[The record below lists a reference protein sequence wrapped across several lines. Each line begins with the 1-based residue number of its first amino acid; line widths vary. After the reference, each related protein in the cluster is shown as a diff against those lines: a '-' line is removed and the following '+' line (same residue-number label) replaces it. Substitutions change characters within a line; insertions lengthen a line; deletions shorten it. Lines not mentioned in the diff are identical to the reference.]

1 MDTNQ
6 KGIPVQ
12 DDEFNI
18 ELLPED
24 FAQYDISFKIIVI
37 GDSGVGKS
45 CLTTQAVRNNFEEF
59 YTATVGFEFL
69 TFNMRINNNV
79 LKLQIWDTCGQEVY
93 KSLISNFYRNSSLA
107 LILYAINNKD
117 SFQHAETWL
126 NDLKNQANPNVKV
139 FLVGNK
145 SDLENERVVSK
156 EEGERFKEEKKLDR
170 FFETSAKTGE
180 NARSALLEAAKLL
193 YKDYLKAKQ
202 VLAENGQSDD
212 GNQKGDKLI
221 KKTDNKAKGKLG
233 CC

>member
-1 MDTNQ
+1 MDTSQ

-107 LILYAINNKD
+107 LILYAINNRD
-117 SFQHAETWL
+117 TFLHAETWL

-156 EEGERFKEEKKLDR
+156 EEGEKFKEEKKLDR
-170 FFETSAKTGE
+170 FIETSAKTGE

-202 VLAENGQSDD
+202 NLAGVDD
-212 GNQKGDKLI
+212 SNDDNNKGEKLER
-221 KKTDNKAKGKLG
+221 KKEKTKTRKG